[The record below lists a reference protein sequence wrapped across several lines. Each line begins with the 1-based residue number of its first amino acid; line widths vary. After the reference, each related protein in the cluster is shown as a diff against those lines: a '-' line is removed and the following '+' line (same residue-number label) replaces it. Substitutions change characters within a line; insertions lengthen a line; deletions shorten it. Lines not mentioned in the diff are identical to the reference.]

1 MPWHNRNS
9 VMRKALLLAL
19 LAAAAGLTACGH
31 KKRAA
36 IAPPPPPPAAAI
48 SPVKPPPPTSP
59 ISITETGLA
68 SWYGHPYHGR
78 QAADGEIYDM
88 ETLVAAH
95 RTLPFNTW
103 VRVVNLRNSKVV
115 EVRIIDRGPFI
126 NGRIIDLSH
135 AAASAI
141 DLIGPGI
148 GPVRIQVIPAPSS
161 ALATPA
167 PAASAPDAPAR
178 APAVA
183 ALARTQPAAPATSVP
198 DAFGVQVGIYFA
210 RAEAERVR
218 AGMAA
223 RYGSAR
229 IVRREGD
236 REMWR
241 VLVGSETTE
250 SAATAISDR
259 IRQESGERNAFVV
272 RLDSY

>member
-1 MPWHNRNS
+1 M
-9 VMRKALLLAL
+9 
-19 LAAAAGLTACGH
+19 
-31 KKRAA
+31 
-36 IAPPPPPPAAAI
+36 
-48 SPVKPPPPTSP
+48 
-59 ISITETGLA
+59 TETVIA

-95 RTLPFNTW
+95 RTLPFHTW
-103 VRVVNLRNSKVV
+103 VRVVNLRNNKVV

-126 NGRIIDLSH
+126 EGRIIDLSH

-141 DLIGPGI
+141 DLVGPGI
-148 GPVRIQVIPAPSS
+148 GPVRIEVIPAPSNP
-161 ALATPA
+161 ALTPA
-167 PAASAPDAPAR
+167 PGASAPSVPA
-178 APAVA
+178 AVAIAQPAV
-183 ALARTQPAAPATSVP
+183 PPTSVRA
-198 DAFGVQVGIYFA
+198 AFAVQVGIYFT
-210 RAEAERVR
+210 RAEAERIR

-241 VLVGSETTE
+241 VLVGSEPTE
-250 SAATAISDR
+250 SAANQVSDR

>member
-1 MPWHNRNS
+1 MVPGGNRPS
-9 VMRKALLLAL
+9 SEGWEGV
-19 LAAAAGLTACGH
+19 G
-31 KKRAA
+31 
-36 IAPPPPPPAAAI
+36 
-48 SPVKPPPPTSP
+48 
-59 ISITETGLA
+59 
-68 SWYGHPYHGR
+68 
-78 QAADGEIYDM
+78 
-88 ETLVAAH
+88 VAARGMASVSSSDADPNAIPQAKQKRLRSGISAEQERH
-95 RTLPFNTW
+95 RAIGSHSTMGARPN
-103 VRVVNLRNSKVV
+103 
-115 EVRIIDRGPFI
+115 GP
-126 NGRIIDLSH
+126 
-135 AAASAI
+135 
-141 DLIGPGI
+141 
-148 GPVRIQVIPAPSS
+148 VIPAPPS
-161 ALATPA
+161 ALAPPA

-241 VLVGSETTE
+241 GLVGSETTE